1 MNRKESVSLY
11 ISIPVCSFRKGYAR
25 EYLESEEVPPPSTVY
40 GFLLSLIGEEDRY
53 KYIGT
58 ELAYAIIK
66 RPQLSVVMRTAWR
79 IKDKKTPPGTGQ
91 NRRPDYQEILT
102 GLEMAIWLNPGEL
115 ADSIIQAENFL
126 QRFNRYGGL
135 SLGESRDLINDIIWN
150 PTWQRETGQ
159 WLTWDPEGELPLPIW
174 VDHVGSKNT
183 VWRQFSLKEA
193 SLELPGLNDPRWI
206 RINNDR

>member
-1 MNRKESVSLY
+1 MDDKEWVSLF
-11 ISIPVCSFRKGYAR
+11 ISVPVCSFRKGYAR

-40 GFLLSLIGEEDRY
+40 GFLLSLVGEEDRY

-58 ELAYAIIK
+58 ELAYAILN
-66 RPQLSVVMRTAWR
+66 RPDLSVVMRTAWR
-79 IKDKKTPPGTGQ
+79 IKDKKTPPGVGQ

-102 GLEMAIWLNPGEL
+102 GLEMAVWLIPGEL
-115 ADSIIQAENFL
+115 AERVMKVRTSPRGIK
-126 QRFNRYGGL
+126 RFGGL

-150 PTWQRETGQ
+150 PTWQQETGQ
-159 WLTWDPEGELPLPIW
+159 WLTEDPEGELPLPIW

-193 SLELPGLNDPRWI
+193 NLELPGSNDPRWI
-206 RINNDR
+206 RINNDH

>member
-1 MNRKESVSLY
+1 MNSKEGTSLY

-40 GFLLSLIGEEDRY
+40 GFLLSLVGEEDRY

-58 ELAYAIIK
+58 ELAYAILN
-66 RPQLSVVMRTAWR
+66 RPELSVVMRTAWR
-79 IKDKKTPPGTGQ
+79 IKNKKTPPGVGQ

-102 GLEMAIWLNPGEL
+102 GLEMAVWLVPGEL
-115 ADSIIQAENFL
+115 AERVMEAGTSPQDIN
-126 QRFNRYGGL
+126 RFGGL

-150 PTWQRETGQ
+150 PTWQQKTGQ
-159 WLTWDPEGELPLPIW
+159 WLTEDPEGELALPVW

-183 VWRQFSLKEA
+183 IWRQFSLKE
-193 SLELPGLNDPRWI
+193 SKLEFPGANDPRWI
-206 RINNDR
+206 KIDNNH

>member
-1 MNRKESVSLY
+1 MDDKEWVSLF
-11 ISIPVCSFRKGYAR
+11 ISVPVCSFRKGYAR

-40 GFLLSLIGEEDRY
+40 GFLLSLVGEEDRY

-58 ELAYAIIK
+58 ELAYAILN
-66 RPQLSVVMRTAWR
+66 RPELSVVMRTAWR
-79 IKDKKTPPGTGQ
+79 IKDKKIPPGVGQ

-102 GLEMAIWLNPGEL
+102 GLEMAVWLIPGEL
-115 ADSIIQAENFL
+115 AERVMKVKTSPRGIN
-126 QRFNRYGGL
+126 RFGGL

-150 PTWQRETGQ
+150 PTWHQKTGQ
-159 WLTWDPEGELPLPIW
+159 WLTGDPEGEIPLPIW

-193 SLELPGLNDPRWI
+193 NLEIPGSNDPRWI
-206 RINNDR
+206 RINNDH